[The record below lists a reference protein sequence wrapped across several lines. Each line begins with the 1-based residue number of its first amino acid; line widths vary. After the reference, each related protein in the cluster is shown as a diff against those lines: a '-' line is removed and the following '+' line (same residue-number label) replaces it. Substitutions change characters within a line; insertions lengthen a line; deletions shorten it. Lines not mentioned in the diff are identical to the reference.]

1 MLKKIKWL
9 YVAIFYTILVFVVS
23 LVSFKDVPQPSISMF
38 DKMVHLGIYVVFTI
52 VWFFN
57 LYLDRQWRYDKAVW
71 FAAIFAILVGVL
83 IEYLQGAVTV
93 TRSADV
99 NDMLANVLGTVFA
112 VIFLKLISN
121 RGFKLNK

>member
-9 YVAIFYTILVFVVS
+9 YVAIFYTILVFIVS
-23 LVSFKDVPQPSISMF
+23 LVSFKDVPQPSFSLF
-38 DKMVHLGIYVVFTI
+38 DKIVHLGIYLVFTT

-57 LYLDRQWRYDKAVW
+57 FYLDRQWRYDKAVRY
-71 FAAIFAILVGVL
+71 AAIFAILIGVL
-83 IEYLQGAVTV
+83 IEYLQGALTA

-99 NDMLANVLGTVFA
+99 KDVVANLLGTVFA

>member
-9 YVAIFYTILVFVVS
+9 YVAIFYTILVFIVS

-38 DKMVHLGIYVVFTI
+38 DKMVHLGIYFVFTT

-57 LYLDRQWRYDKAVW
+57 LFFDRQWRYDKAIW
-71 FAAIFAILVGVL
+71 FSAIFAILVGVL
-83 IEYLQGAVTV
+83 IEYLQGALTA

-99 NDMLANVLGTVFA
+99 NDVIANLLGTVFA